1 MATMLL
7 STSSM
12 ADDVTETMEEALSAY
27 NKGNYTQAT
36 EDITYVL
43 ELIKQKKGKNLKRH
57 LPEALEGWKAD
68 EAKSETAGAGMLGG
82 GTTLSRSY
90 HKDES
95 RITIEIITD
104 SPLLHSIGMMIT
116 NPMFASGGE
125 LKRINRE
132 KAMIKYNEKQESGDI
147 SLVLDKRF
155 MITVKGKKV
164 SKEDLINYAKAI
176 DFKKLKAN

>member
-7 STSSM
+7 STNSM

-27 NKGNYTQAT
+27 NKGDYAQAT

-43 ELIKQKKGKNLKRH
+43 ELIKQKKGKNLKTY

-95 RITIEIITD
+95 QITIEIITD
-104 SPLLHSIGMMIT
+104 SPLLQSIGMMIA

-132 KAMIKYNEKQESGDI
+132 KVMIKYNEKQESGDI

-155 MITVKGKKV
+155 MITVKGKKI